1 MCGTCYED
9 RPLNADL
16 KCDMP
21 ETLTYAMLAQLEGTN
36 IDSPTSEL
44 GDSFCNMHV
53 ARFEH

>member
-1 MCGTCYED
+1 MCGTYHED

-16 KCDMP
+16 ECDMP
-21 ETLTYAMLAQLEGTN
+21 ETLTSAMLAQLEGIK